1 MVLFLQKTQNMNTIQ
16 VILTLDMEN
25 LPANFQEIMQQ
36 EQAMVVTWKAKG
48 IIEHLYLRETRNGAV
63 LMFKD
68 LSEAEVKEMI
78 EALPFFPLSKSIEY
92 FNLIKQF

>member
-1 MVLFLQKTQNMNTIQ
+1 MLVLQKTKNMNTIQ

-25 LPANFQEIMQQ
+25 LPANFQEILQH
-36 EQAMVVTWKAKG
+36 EQAMVATWREKG
-48 IIEHLYLRETRNGAV
+48 IIEHLYLREARNGAV
-63 LMFKD
+63 LMFNN
-68 LSEAEVKEMI
+68 LSEAEVKLMI

>member
-1 MVLFLQKTQNMNTIQ
+1 MLVLQKTQNMNTIQ

-36 EQAMVVTWKAKG
+36 EQAMVATWREKG
-48 IIEHLYLRETRNGAV
+48 IIEHLYLRETKNGAV

-78 EALPFFPLSKSIEY
+78 EGLPFFPLSKSIEY

>member
-1 MVLFLQKTQNMNTIQ
+1 MLVLQKTQNMNTIQ

-36 EQAMVVTWKAKG
+36 EQAMVATWKANG
-48 IIEHLYLRETRNGAV
+48 IIEHLYLRETKNGAV

-78 EALPFFPLSKSIEY
+78 EGLPFFPLSKSIEY